1 MIETIDGMPDYA
13 APPLVE
19 GFAHVVAIDGET
31 AWLEPEQTSSCGGC
45 ASASACGSKGIGT
58 LANRLEARRFSL
70 PNRDNLRVGER
81 VVVGVSETALVKASL
96 TAFAIPL
103 AAMLFCGAM
112 AQWVAG
118 NDLISMLAMVAGLAL
133 GLLGA
138 RRNARRLYA
147 RGELSPQFLRRADA
161 VITCHF

>member
-1 MIETIDGMPDYA
+1 MVETINSMPDYG

-19 GFAHVVAIDGET
+19 GFAFVVAIEGET
-31 AWLEPEQTSSCGGC
+31 AWLEPEQTTSCGGC
-45 ASASACGSKGIGT
+45 ASASACGAKGIGT
-58 LANRLEARRFSL
+58 LAERLEARRFSL
-70 PNRDNLRVGER
+70 PNRDGLRVGER
-81 VVVGVSETALVKASL
+81 VVVGVSEKALVKASL

-112 AQWVAG
+112 AQWAAG
-118 NDLISMLAMVAGLAL
+118 NDLVTMVAMLGGLAL

-138 RRNARRLYA
+138 RLNAKRLNA
-147 RGELSPQFLRRADA
+147 RGELSPHYLRRADA

>member
-1 MIETIDGMPDYA
+1 MDETLDATPDYG
-13 APPLVE
+13 APALVE
-19 GFAHVVAIDGET
+19 GYAHVVAVEGGT

-45 ASASACGSKGIGT
+45 ASASACGAKGIGT
-58 LANRLEARRFSL
+58 LADRLEARRFSL
-70 PNRDNLRVGER
+70 PNHDGLRVGER
-81 VVVGVSETALVKASL
+81 VVVGVSEKALVKGSL

-118 NDLISMLAMVAGLAL
+118 NDLLSMLAMLVGLAL

-138 RRNARRLYA
+138 RLNARRLNA
-147 RGELSPQFLRRADA
+147 RGELSPQYLRRANA